1 MATDSVLLQNNRG
14 RFVGGN
20 SLGHL
25 HKGHGTV
32 AASSSIPSK
41 YQTIVVDNSERKGFL
56 SRAKRFQGLGA
67 VNENPGPGTYKG
79 VEQPNKDVSPSYS
92 KCGTGTFASK
102 MTRFVKEKRA
112 FAQPGPGEYEP
123 HKPPIK
129 SDFNKASVTSN
140 FHLPIAIPSNERKQ
154 MQAPAPNSY
163 KISKATGKV
172 AYDNN
177 VSAYAAFK
185 SNSKR
190 ESFIA
195 RKAAANL
202 PSPCQYNV
210 KEDLTH
216 KSSTGASAA
225 FKSTT
230 ERKMT
235 STPELSPGP
244 GSYNP
249 YNTGQEKR
257 KGYKF
262 QRQHYLSISAPA
274 LALPEVEPAP
284 GPGHYNLVNYD
295 GEGKRYMSSS
305 MFVSTTSRWNP
316 VLEAEMEVPGP
327 TSYRP
332 RRVGK
337 QSFIYNPSRKWI
349 S

>member
-1 MATDSVLLQNNRG
+1 MATDSVQLQNSRG

-20 SLGHL
+20 SLGNL
-25 HKGHGTV
+25 HRGHGTV

-56 SRAKRFQGLGA
+56 SRAKRFQELVA

-79 VEQPNKDVSPSYS
+79 YEQSNHEISPSYS
-92 KCGTGTFASK
+92 KRGTGTFASK
-102 MTRFVKEKRA
+102 MTRFNKEQRA

-123 HKPPIK
+123 LKPPVK
-129 SDFNKASVTSN
+129 SDFNKANVTSN
-140 FHLPIAIPSNERKQ
+140 FHLPIAMPSDERKQ
-154 MQAPAPNSY
+154 LQAPAPNSY

-172 AYDNN
+172 AHDNN
-177 VSAYAAFK
+177 VSACAAFK

-190 ESFIA
+190 QSFITS
-195 RKAAANL
+195 KTAANL

-210 KEDLTH
+210 KEELLH
-216 KSSTGASAA
+216 KSSTGASAS

-235 STPELSPGP
+235 CTPDLGPGP

-249 YNTGQEKR
+249 YNTRKEKR

-274 LALPEVEPAP
+274 FALPEVEPAP
-284 GPGHYNLVNYD
+284 GPGHYNLVNYE

-316 VLEAEMEVPGP
+316 TWEAETEVPGP